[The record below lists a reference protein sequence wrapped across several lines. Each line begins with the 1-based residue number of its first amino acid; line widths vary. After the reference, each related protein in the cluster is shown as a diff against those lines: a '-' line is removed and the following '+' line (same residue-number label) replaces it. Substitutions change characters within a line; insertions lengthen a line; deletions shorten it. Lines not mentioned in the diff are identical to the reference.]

1 MPRAKLMKTVIDAL
15 RTPSQDIVY
24 WDTGCPGFGIKITP
38 KGRKVFARRG
48 GALHVGRDRSEGAHL
63 EAYVRPYEERQIT

>member
-15 RTPSQDIVY
+15 PTSSQDIVY

-38 KGRKVFARRG
+38 KGRKVFVVMYRTAG
-48 GALHVGRDRSEGAHL
+48 GGPDCANIPSAPTGG
-63 EAYVRPYEERQIT
+63 